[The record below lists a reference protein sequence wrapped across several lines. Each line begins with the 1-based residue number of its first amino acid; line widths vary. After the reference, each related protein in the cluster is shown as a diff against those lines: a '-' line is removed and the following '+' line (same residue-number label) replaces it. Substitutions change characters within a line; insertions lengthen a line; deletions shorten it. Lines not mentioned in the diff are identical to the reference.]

1 MKETTNIV
9 ISGSASLKEEV
20 LQCKENFEKLG
31 YNVLDYPKAIDEN
44 NFMELYPDVH
54 KNFFDNITKADTLY
68 IMNEDKNG
76 IEGYIGAETFA
87 ELTFGLAQK
96 LVNKK
101 DIDLVLKKEPSQ
113 KVQCYNEIKLWKE
126 LGWIRVSND
135 L

>member
-1 MKETTNIV
+1 MEKKNVV
-9 ISGSASLKEEV
+9 IAGSASLQEEV
-20 LQCKENFEKLG
+20 LKCKEEFENKG
-31 YNVLDYPKAIDEN
+31 YNVLDYPKAIDSS

-54 KNFFDNITKADTLY
+54 KEFFDNITKTDILY

-76 IEGYIGAETFA
+76 IEGYIGAESFA

-101 DIDLVLKKEPSQ
+101 DIELVLLKEPSD

-126 LGWIRVSND
+126 LGWIKISNNM
-135 L
+135 